1 MGSIAVADRDTVSI
15 TYRVTNIAGEEV
27 DLLENR
33 ADTLRSAV
41 RGLIPGLKEGVTL
54 VGEGGSVT
62 LWIPS
67 SQAYGSA
74 GDADKG
80 IKANE
85 MLRYEVNI
93 IEVKHRR

>member
-1 MGSIAVADRDTVSI
+1 
-15 TYRVTNIAGEEV
+15 
-27 DLLENR
+27 
-33 ADTLRSAV
+33 
-41 RGLIPGLKEGVTL
+41 VTL